1 MYCFPLNGN
10 IQNDKQPLS
19 RVTKPDQHSLK
30 KKKHEDKKITWMPN
44 NNIYIYIILYI
55 CFSYDSVGVLAES
68 IAFYIFL
75 KKAKHKKK
83 WGWKCVSQKRAINIT

>member
-1 MYCFPLNGN
+1 MYKNKYCFPLNGN
-10 IQNDKQPLS
+10 IQNDKQQLS

-30 KKKHEDKKITWMPN
+30 KKKSTRIKKQHECHTT
-44 NNIYIYIILYI
+44 IYIYIILYI

-75 KKAKHKKK
+75 KKAKHKK
-83 WGWKCVSQKRAINIT
+83 T